1 MPKYM
6 LNIYGRAPAC
16 YVDYSI
22 LPLAFLARINNQHS
36 LRINQV
42 YVVEAENMPA
52 ADGDDRTDRDKRK
65 IGVVKLGVSNG
76 IINFVF
82 GVRS

>member
-1 MPKYM
+1 M
-6 LNIYGRAPAC
+6 LRRLFYYAARA
-16 YVDYSI
+16 
-22 LPLAFLARINNQHS
+22 AFLARINNQHS